1 MTEQNARE
9 AMEVWREA
17 CQASQDAFYEADG
30 MFANDP
36 EAVQQSR
43 YSDQAAASVI
53 AAKLAEKD
61 ADIARAEDR
70 AWEEARELV
79 RGTNADLGGGCGKT
93 YRRII
98 EALTNAI
105 NNRNLRTFAGRVE
118 HLQKSRQALKPERPD
133 DE

>member
-1 MTEQNARE
+1 MNAEQNARE
-9 AMEVWREA
+9 AMDVWR
-17 CQASQDAFYEADG
+17 DARKAWHTG
-30 MFANDP
+30 PGIRIDP
-36 EAVQQSR
+36 ESGMAKLG
-43 YSDQAAASVI
+43 DPQAAAAVI

-61 ADIARAEDR
+61 AEIARAEDS

-79 RGTNADLGGGCGKT
+79 RGTNADLSGGCGKT

-118 HLQKSRQALKPERPD
+118 HLQKSRQALKPESPD
-133 DE
+133 HD